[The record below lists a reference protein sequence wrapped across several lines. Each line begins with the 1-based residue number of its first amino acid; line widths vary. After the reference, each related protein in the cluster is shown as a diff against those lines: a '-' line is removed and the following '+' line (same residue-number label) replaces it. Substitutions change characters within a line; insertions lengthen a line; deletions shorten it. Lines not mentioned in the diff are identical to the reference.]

1 MVGIR
6 HVGRRTKKVLAG
18 NRVFE
23 RKSGSVPILG
33 LFGADW
39 GGEGA
44 GRGRFVGNGG
54 CGVGFVCE
62 RRHLCWNRPLRR
74 GDRGGDMEE
83 DAGTE
88 ERMRGKGQWG
98 REEGRERA
106 ERARERASE
115 RERSMSEAL

>member
-1 MVGIR
+1 
-6 HVGRRTKKVLAG
+6 
-18 NRVFE
+18 
-23 RKSGSVPILG
+23 
-33 LFGADW
+33 
-39 GGEGA
+39 
-44 GRGRFVGNGG
+44 
-54 CGVGFVCE
+54 
-62 RRHLCWNRPLRR
+62 
-74 GDRGGDMEE
+74 MEE